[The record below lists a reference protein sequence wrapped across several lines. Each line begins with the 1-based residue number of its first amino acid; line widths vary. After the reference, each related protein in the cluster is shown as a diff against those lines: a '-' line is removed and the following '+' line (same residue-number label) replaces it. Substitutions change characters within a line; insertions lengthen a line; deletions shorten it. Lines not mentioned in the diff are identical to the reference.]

1 MFLGGLGKATK
12 EGMRNVGFG
21 SELGMKLAC
30 NKPRVVG
37 EFNNFYEVTFWVNS
51 ADFQAKF
58 LQVGTMHVIKF
69 IPMSMAFL
77 DS

>member
-12 EGMRNVGFG
+12 EGMGNVWFG

-37 EFNNFYEVTFWVNS
+37 ELYNFYEVTFRVNS
-51 ADFQAKF
+51 ADF
-58 LQVGTMHVIKF
+58 
-69 IPMSMAFL
+69 
-77 DS
+77 